1 MSLESS
7 STAPVASL
15 YSRFPITS
23 TWEFTLQ
30 GGEVVKG
37 QVYCTDPVSSI
48 VVLQDPTVNDIRMVS
63 VSSIQQSKLIQE
75 ATKSQL
81 DPAPTEIPHTKK
93 ILEEREK
100 RAIKLAQ
107 ESLRH
112 LNPKASP
119 KGQMIF
125 DRLLKACNEVV
136 WTKNESII
144 VLQSIQ
150 VDPPYEQ
157 ENCKLLKGG
166 SAQGS
171 LERVQKIVAAV
182 NASQ

>member
-1 MSLESS
+1 MATESS
-7 STAPVASL
+7 STTGAASL
-15 YSRFPITS
+15 HSRYPITS
-23 TWEFTLQ
+23 SWELTLH

-37 QVYCTDPVSSI
+37 QVYCTDPTASI

-63 VSSIQQSKLIQE
+63 VASIQESKRIQE
-75 ATKSQL
+75 ATKSQAEL
-81 DPAPTEIPHTKK
+81 TATEISHTKK
-93 ILEEREK
+93 ALEEREK

-112 LNPKASP
+112 LNPKASA

-136 WTKNESII
+136 WKNESII
-144 VLQSIQ
+144 VLHTIQ

-157 ENCKLLKGG
+157 ENCKLLKGV

-171 LERVQKIVAAV
+171 LDRVQKIVAAASSV
-182 NASQ
+182 N

>member
-1 MSLESS
+1 MALESS
-7 STAPVASL
+7 STAAVASL

-81 DPAPTEIPHTKK
+81 DPTPTEIPHTKK

-107 ESLRH
+107 ESLKH

-125 DRLLKACNEVV
+125 DRLWKACNEVV
-136 WTKNESII
+136 WKNESII

-150 VDPPYEQ
+150 VDPPYQQ

-166 SAQGS
+166 AAQGS

-182 NASQ
+182 TASQ